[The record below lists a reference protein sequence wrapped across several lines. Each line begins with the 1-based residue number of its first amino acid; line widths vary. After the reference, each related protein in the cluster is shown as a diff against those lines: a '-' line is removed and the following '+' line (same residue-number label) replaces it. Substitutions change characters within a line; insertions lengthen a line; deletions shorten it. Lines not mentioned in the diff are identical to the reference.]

1 MAELASR
8 SSPPA
13 PSVLMVVTEDWYFL
27 SHRLDL
33 ARGLRDAGYSI
44 HVATAP
50 GAMREVIEA
59 EGFGYSPLRM
69 VRRGMQPWRE
79 WLSVRDL
86 TEVMRDVRPTL
97 AHLVGMK
104 PMVYGCLA
112 ARRAGVPAIVCA
124 VAGMGYA
131 FLPGGWSKRLI
142 RAGIRQVFRH
152 SVAGRADARVI
163 VQNADDRQLLVQT
176 RMANIDQIAI
186 VCGAGVDL
194 RRFTPRP
201 FPTGEPVVLA
211 HCRLLWD
218 KGIGELAEAAR
229 LLRERGVAG
238 KIVLV
243 GTPDDANPA
252 SISETQLNDWVR
264 EGLFDWRG
272 RRDDIPEQLAG
283 CHIACLPSYREGA
296 PLSLIEAAACGR
308 PIVTTN
314 VPGCREVVKH
324 GDNGLLVPP
333 RDAVALADALQ
344 SLMQDSSLRQR
355 MGQRSRFWAEERF
368 DRSLVLQET
377 LRLYEELLP
386 VGLRTQS
393 GPLADSPT
401 TMKERAA

>member
-1 MAELASR
+1 
-8 SSPPA
+8 
-13 PSVLMVVTEDWYFL
+13 
-27 SHRLDL
+27 
-33 ARGLRDAGYSI
+33 
-44 HVATAP
+44 
-50 GAMREVIEA
+50 
-59 EGFGYSPLRM
+59 
-69 VRRGMQPWRE
+69 MQPWRE
-79 WLSVRDL
+79 WLSIRDL
-86 TEVMRDVRPTL
+86 TEVMCKVRPTL
-97 AHLVGMK
+97 THLVGMK

-131 FLPGGWSKRLI
+131 FLPGGWSKRII
-142 RAGIRQVFRH
+142 RAGIRQIFRRCI
-152 SVAGRADARVI
+152 AGRADARVI

-194 RRFTPRP
+194 RRFSPRP

-229 LLRERGVAG
+229 LLRDRGIPG
-238 KIVLV
+238 RIVLV

-252 SISETQLNDWVR
+252 SISETQLKEWVR

-272 RRDDIPEQLAG
+272 RRADIPEQLAG

-296 PLSLIEAAACGR
+296 PLSLIEAAASGR
-308 PIVTTN
+308 PIVTTD

-355 MGQRSRFWAEERF
+355 MGQRSRYWAEECF
-368 DRSLVLQET
+368 DRSIVLRET

-386 VGLRTQS
+386 VGLRPQS
-393 GPLADSPT
+393 GLLADSPT
-401 TMKERAA
+401 TMKEHAA